1 MKASRYSWRRSESV
15 MLSNSSS
22 VSNWRPRW
30 HLHRYTEGIN
40 TQKNLS
46 LHSRACWFENHA
58 ESKAN
63 VLFFIKNM
71 CNFCVPL
78 GPEDIYDVEV
88 CRWRCLALCY
98 HHGNL
103 TMDYLNKAMIH
114 EHTVYI
120 YKRWQCIR
128 KTAGWLQL
136 EIWTVVASWCLAECN
151 I

>member
-1 MKASRYSWRRSESV
+1 MKASRYSLRRLESV

-30 HLHRYTEGIN
+30 HLHSDTEEIN
-40 TQKNLS
+40 TKNISRCIRELADSKIMQDQKQMCCFS
-46 LHSRACWFENHA
+46 LKC
-58 ESKAN
+58 
-63 VLFFIKNM
+63 VI
-71 CNFCVPL
+71 FCVPL
-78 GPEDIYDVEV
+78 GPEDIFDVET
-88 CRWRCLALCY
+88 CRWLCLALCY
-98 HHGNL
+98 LQGNL

-136 EIWTVVASWCLAECN
+136 EIWTVVTSRCLAERN